1 MKYWLLFSLLIM
13 YSCHENKEA
22 KIISEWIG
30 KEIFLPD
37 KYICKCA
44 DKDTTLFT
52 CLDLLK
58 KEYKILVYIDSTMYN
73 L

>member
-1 MKYWLLFSLLIM
+1 M